1 MRRTEPP
8 GLAGKHQKMLRPA
21 VPTADPGEPAAR
33 IAAVEILLD
42 DLLDDG
48 TEIAV
53 RLLETLLVLRDETLE
68 MMEQH
73 PVEDGAFRMA
83 RTVDSRHI

>member
-1 MRRTEPP
+1 
-8 GLAGKHQKMLRPA
+8 MLRPA

>member
-1 MRRTEPP
+1 V
-8 GLAGKHQKMLRPA
+8 LRPA
-21 VPTADPGEPAAR
+21 ARTADPGEPAAR
-33 IAAVEILLD
+33 IAAIEVLFDQLFD
-42 DLLDDG
+42 DR
-48 TEIAV
+48 TEEAV
-53 RLLETLLVLRDETLE
+53 FTLKTLLILRDETLE